1 MFFYYRTLDF
11 LIIKLFTKRYF
22 SKLRLSIN
30 RITLHL
36 NFIITL
42 LMLNYNLE
50 LVKKQEKPNNED
62 YEKAQINW

>member
-1 MFFYYRTLDF
+1 MIFF
-11 LIIKLFTKRYF
+11 
-22 SKLRLSIN
+22 KLRLSIN

-62 YEKAQINW
+62 YEKAEINW